1 MFRNKRKS
9 DHEKTIR
16 LSNDFID
23 SFLLRNSCNESF
35 MTDTQAFPVEQTIQH
50 EGSRILRGYDGRVI
64 NALTLLFQSLFCFN
78 VSTNSSCMLK
88 WGNFETLPLRNVTNF
103 LLSFIAQEPAPFVFL
118 WESTHVD
125 QVAWD
130 WFSWLYRF
138 SAVFFWGGGVW
149 VCFGCYC
156 RPFLLECGHCSISC
170 SRRRISSCLLFKFV
184 PLF

>member
-23 SFLLRNSCNESF
+23 SFLLRNSCNESL

-50 EGSRILRGYDGRVI
+50 EGSRILRGCDGRVI

-88 WGNFETLPLRNVTNF
+88 WGNFETLPVEECDKFPFVIHCTRASSF
-103 LLSFIAQEPAPFVFL
+103 LLSLRVYSCGSSSLKLIFL
-118 WESTHVD
+118 IIPIQCS
-125 QVAWD
+125 
-130 WFSWLYRF
+130 
-138 SAVFFWGGGVW
+138 FFLGGVW

-156 RPFLLECGHCSISC
+156 RPFVLKCGHCSISC
-170 SRRRISSCLLFKFV
+170 SRRRISSCLLFKFM